1 MATYGST
8 AGVSALT
15 PASYTT
21 GQINAPTDAQV
32 TAWLAQGYAI
42 INRALVTAGYTTPVE
57 SSAAVYDELTALNN
71 LYAGAYVLRSRGI
84 DVMAGEEESRSEVW
98 LRQFHDDL
106 KALADS
112 NLSGLGVSVTTVT
125 GTQRK
130 RVRSMQLRRIDGYSG
145 AYEDTSTAYDYP
157 SE

>member
-32 TAWLAQGYAI
+32 TAWLTQGYAI
-42 INRALVTAGYTTPVE
+42 INRTLATAGYSVPVGA
-57 SSAAVYDELTALNN
+57 SAAVYDELTALNN
-71 LYAGAYVLRSRGI
+71 LYAGAYVLRSRGL
-84 DVMAGEEESRSEVW
+84 DVMVGDEESRSEVW
-98 LRQFHDDL
+98 LRQFNQQL
-106 KALADS
+106 KALAES
-112 NLSGLGVSVTTVT
+112 NLSALGVTVVT
-125 GTQRK
+125 GNDAQR
-130 RVRSMQLRRIDGYSG
+130 RRIRSMQMRRIDGYSG
-145 AYEDTSTAYDYP
+145 TYEDTETAYDYP